1 MEILLDIDDIQD
13 IWSAI
18 YSDFQQILTKG
29 SMLDI
34 VLKDGIY

>member
-1 MEILLDIDDIQD
+1 MEIIMDIDNIQD
-13 IWSAI
+13 IWSTI
-18 YSDFQQILTKG
+18 YSDFQQILPKG